1 MRKKDFMLSLRKYNI
16 SYQINPLNL
25 QYKIFKSINLTQW
38 LETEHLR

>member
-1 MRKKDFMLSLRKYNI
+1 MSLRKYNI

-25 QYKIFKSINLTQW
+25 QHKIFKSINLIQW